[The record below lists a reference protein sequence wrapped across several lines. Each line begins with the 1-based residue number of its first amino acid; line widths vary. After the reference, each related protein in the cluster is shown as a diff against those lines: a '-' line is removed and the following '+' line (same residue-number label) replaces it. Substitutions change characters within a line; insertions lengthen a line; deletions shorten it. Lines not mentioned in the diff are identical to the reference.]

1 MVKNKILIFM
11 SICYAK
17 CSDIVVD
24 YECSTF
30 KQIYRKSECCEDN
43 KAHIHL
49 NYTCPDIPS
58 PSPCPSPSPPSPCPS
73 PPSPSPCPVAPPPP
87 SCPPI
92 PAPCT
97 NGICCPKCPKCPAL
111 PPPTLCPSP
120 PPPTLCP
127 PPPACPPPPPPP
139 CENGICSPI
148 ISPPPPCPAIPPPC
162 PAIPPPCKNGIC
174 CPIKK
179 CPAPSPPPPCPA
191 LPPPPTV
198 CEGHLCKKPKN
209 DRLDLI
215 LKRGVLNV
223 GFPSVT
229 VSGFTEYLTC
239 PICKYPR
246 PSGFLGCLLKSVS
259 TAVFGKYSQS
269 NTRTITNETK
279 LERLYYGTVD
289 MDVSYGVINNL
300 PTKVNFPSAKSVTL
314 DVDAQFA
321 TTSPAIFIDEKY
333 HKLCRLCKHLD
344 IKGKLIRAVYKK
356 LALHPETKEF
366 VMSAP
371 QDTASHDMLM
381 ALITTIWKDVKDKT
395 GVELVLVSSDASVE
409 SVGKSIKVTLLG
421 ELQVKTLDAV
431 AGTDFDLLLK
441 EPGTI
446 QLTQHDKDTYDLG
459 SFVTKHGL
467 TFAYDVY
474 GDMVNNKLISV
485 SNKAVSCLNM
495 LDKYGVHTVDD
506 LTTVHPIVKHK
517 VESDK
522 VCHNI
527 LTHVGSMKTCRDEI
541 SKNAD
546 IDYTL
551 NTH

>member
-1 MVKNKILIFM
+1 MVNTKILIFM
-11 SICYAK
+11 SVCYAN
-17 CSDIVVD
+17 CNDVVID

-49 NYTCPDIPS
+49 NYTCPDV
-58 PSPCPSPSPPSPCPS
+58 PSPPSPP
-73 PPSPSPCPVAPPPP
+73 PCPVIPPP
-87 SCPPI
+87 CN
-92 PAPCT
+92 
-97 NGICCPKCPKCPAL
+97 NGICCPKCPKL
-111 PPPTLCPSP
+111 PPPVP
-120 PPPTLCP
+120 PPL
-127 PPPACPPPPPPP
+127 
-139 CENGICSPI
+139 
-148 ISPPPPCPAIPPPC
+148 PPPCPVIPPPC
-162 PAIPPPCKNGIC
+162 DNNIC

-179 CPAPSPPPPCPA
+179 CPALPPPPPCPV
-191 LPPPPTV
+191 LPPPPTI
-198 CEGHLCKKPKN
+198 CDGILCKKPKK
-209 DRLDLI
+209 DRLDVI
-215 LKRGVLNV
+215 LNKGVLNV
-223 GFPSVT
+223 GFPGVT

-259 TAVFGKYSQS
+259 TAIFGKYSQS
-269 NTRTITNETK
+269 NTRTNTNGTK
-279 LERLYYGTVD
+279 LERLYYGVVD
-289 MDVSYGVINNL
+289 MDISYGAINNL
-300 PTKVNFPSAKSVTL
+300 PTKVNFPSTSSVTL

-333 HKLCRLCKHLD
+333 HKVCTLCKHLD
-344 IKGKLIRAVYKK
+344 IKGKLIRAVHKK
-356 LALHPETKEF
+356 LALHPKTKEF

-371 QDTASHDMLM
+371 QDTASYDMLM
-381 ALITTIWKDVKDKT
+381 ALITSIWKNVKDRT

-409 SVGKSIKVTLLG
+409 SVGKSIKVTLMG
-421 ELQVKTLDAV
+421 ELQDKTLDAV
-431 AGTDFDLLLK
+431 ANTDFVLLLQ

-446 QLTQHDKDTYDLG
+446 QLTQHDKVTYGLE

-474 GDMVNNKLISV
+474 EDLVNNKLISV

-506 LTTVHPIVKHK
+506 LKTVHPIVKHK

-527 LTHVGSMKTCRDEI
+527 LTRVGSMKTCRDEI
-541 SKNAD
+541 SENAD